1 MKTDI
6 HPNYQEITTTC
17 SCGNVLPVMST
28 LKDNLSLDVCAKC
41 HPFYTGKQKILDSGG
56 RVKKFQ
62 DRFGAGGASKPAA
75 KKAEA
80 KVEETPVEEV
90 AEEVLRLL
98 QKKQLRKLVLK
109 KLKLILWLKRLLP
122 MKLRKLLRQKLAL
135 NQKAKKTSI
144 LNSYSIPELPKPLVP
159 SFCFREIFYYS

>member
-41 HPFYTGKQKILDSGG
+41 HPFYTGKQKMLDSGG

-62 DRFGAGGASKPAA
+62 DRFGASGASKPAA

-80 KVEETPVEEV
+80 KVEETAAEV
-90 AEEVLRLL
+90 AEVEEAVEE
-98 QKKQLRKLVLK
+98 
-109 KLKLILWLKRLLP
+109 
-122 MKLRKLLRQKLAL
+122 A
-135 NQKAKKTSI
+135 AEEETSED
-144 LNSYSIPELPKPLVP
+144 NAEAETAVESDGESEEDK
-159 SFCFREIFYYS
+159 

>member
-41 HPFYTGKQKILDSGG
+41 HPFYTGKQKMLDSGG

-62 DRFGAGGASKPAA
+62 DRFGASGASKPAA

-80 KVEETPVEEV
+80 KVEETAVEEV
-90 AEEVLRLL
+90 AEEVLETP
-98 QKKQLRKLVLK
+98 VEEVVEET
-109 KLKLILWLKRLLP
+109 
-122 MKLRKLLRQKLAL
+122 A
-135 NQKAKKTSI
+135 AEVAEVEEAAEEETSED
-144 LNSYSIPELPKPLVP
+144 NAEAETAVESDGESEEDK
-159 SFCFREIFYYS
+159 

>member
-41 HPFYTGKQKILDSGG
+41 HPFYTGKQKMLDSGG

-80 KVEETPVEEV
+80 KVEEAAEEALETPVEEV
-90 AEEVLRLL
+90 AEETIAEETEAEAVVEEAPADEAENTAEEDDDSESESEED
-98 QKKQLRKLVLK
+98 K
-109 KLKLILWLKRLLP
+109 
-122 MKLRKLLRQKLAL
+122 
-135 NQKAKKTSI
+135 
-144 LNSYSIPELPKPLVP
+144 
-159 SFCFREIFYYS
+159 

>member
-28 LKDNLSLDVCAKC
+28 LKDNLSLDVCSKC
-41 HPFYTGKQKILDSGG
+41 HPFYTGKQKMLDSGG

-62 DRFGAGGASKPAA
+62 DRFGASGASKPET

-80 KVEETPVEEV
+80 KDEETGVEEVLETPVEEV
-90 AEEVLRLL
+90 LEETVAEEVEAEE
-98 QKKQLRKLVLK
+98 VV
-109 KLKLILWLKRLLP
+109 
-122 MKLRKLLRQKLAL
+122 
-135 NQKAKKTSI
+135 
-144 LNSYSIPELPKPLVP
+144 E
-159 SFCFREIFYYS
+159 EISEENAEEETDAESESEEEK

>member
-80 KVEETPVEEV
+80 KVEETPFEEV
-90 AEEVLRLL
+90 AEEVLETP
-98 QKKQLRKLVLK
+98 VE
-109 KLKLILWLKRLLP
+109 
-122 MKLRKLLRQKLAL
+122 
-135 NQKAKKTSI
+135 KAVEETSTEETETDSVVEETSTDEAEETAEAEVSSESEGEE
-144 LNSYSIPELPKPLVP
+144 NK
-159 SFCFREIFYYS
+159 

>member
-41 HPFYTGKQKILDSGG
+41 HPFYTGKQKMLDSGG

-62 DRFGAGGASKPAA
+62 DRFGAGGASKPAS
-75 KKAEA
+75 KKVEA
-80 KVEETPVEEV
+80 KAEETPVEEV
-90 AEEVLRLL
+90 VEEVLEAPVEEVTEETNAEEAEADVVIEETPADEAENTAEAEVDSESESEED
-98 QKKQLRKLVLK
+98 K
-109 KLKLILWLKRLLP
+109 
-122 MKLRKLLRQKLAL
+122 
-135 NQKAKKTSI
+135 
-144 LNSYSIPELPKPLVP
+144 
-159 SFCFREIFYYS
+159 

>member
-41 HPFYTGKQKILDSGG
+41 HPFYTGKQKMLDSGG

-62 DRFGAGGASKPAA
+62 DRFGASGTSKPAA

-80 KVEETPVEEV
+80 KVEETAVEEV
-90 AEEVLRLL
+90 AEEVLETPVEEVVE
-98 QKKQLRKLVLK
+98 K
-109 KLKLILWLKRLLP
+109 
-122 MKLRKLLRQKLAL
+122 
-135 NQKAKKTSI
+135 
-144 LNSYSIPELPKPLVP
+144 NSAEVSDVEEAVEEANEEEVSEDNAEVETAVESDSESEEDK
-159 SFCFREIFYYS
+159 

>member
-41 HPFYTGKQKILDSGG
+41 HPFYTGKQKMLDSGG

-62 DRFGAGGASKPAA
+62 DRFGASGASKPAA
-75 KKAEA
+75 KKPEA
-80 KVEETPVEEV
+80 KVEETAVEEV
-90 AEEVLRLL
+90 AEEVIETP
-98 QKKQLRKLVLK
+98 VEEV
-109 KLKLILWLKRLLP
+109 IEEV
-122 MKLRKLLRQKLAL
+122 A
-135 NQKAKKTSI
+135 AEAS
-144 LNSYSIPELPKPLVP
+144 EVEEAVEE
-159 SFCFREIFYYS
+159 EISEDSAEVETTAESEGESEEDK

>member
-90 AEEVLRLL
+90 AEEVLETP
-98 QKKQLRKLVLK
+98 VE
-109 KLKLILWLKRLLP
+109 
-122 MKLRKLLRQKLAL
+122 
-135 NQKAKKTSI
+135 KTVEETSTEETETD
-144 LNSYSIPELPKPLVP
+144 SVVEETSTDEAEETAEAEVSSESEGEEDK
-159 SFCFREIFYYS
+159 

>member
-62 DRFGAGGASKPAA
+62 DRFGASDASKPKA
-75 KKAEA
+75 KKAES
-80 KVEETPVEEV
+80 KVEETAVEEV
-90 AEEVLRLL
+90 AEEV
-98 QKKQLRKLVLK
+98 VETPVEEV
-109 KLKLILWLKRLLP
+109 IEET
-122 MKLRKLLRQKLAL
+122 A
-135 NQKAKKTSI
+135 AEVAEVEESVEEAAEEETSED
-144 LNSYSIPELPKPLVP
+144 NAEAETAVESDGESEEDK
-159 SFCFREIFYYS
+159 

>member
-41 HPFYTGKQKILDSGG
+41 HPFYTGKQKMLDSGG

-62 DRFGAGGASKPAA
+62 DRFGASGASKPAA

-80 KVEETPVEEV
+80 KAEETTVEEV
-90 AEEVLRLL
+90 AEEV
-98 QKKQLRKLVLK
+98 VET
-109 KLKLILWLKRLLP
+109 P
-122 MKLRKLLRQKLAL
+122 VEEVVEETA
-135 NQKAKKTSI
+135 AEVAEVEEAVEEETSED
-144 LNSYSIPELPKPLVP
+144 NAEAETTVESDGESEEDK
-159 SFCFREIFYYS
+159 

>member
-90 AEEVLRLL
+90 AEEVLATP
-98 QKKQLRKLVLK
+98 VE
-109 KLKLILWLKRLLP
+109 
-122 MKLRKLLRQKLAL
+122 
-135 NQKAKKTSI
+135 KAVDETSTEETETD
-144 LNSYSIPELPKPLVP
+144 SVVEETSTDEAEETAEAEVSSESEGEEDK
-159 SFCFREIFYYS
+159 

>member
-41 HPFYTGKQKILDSGG
+41 HPFYTGKQKMLDSGG

-62 DRFGAGGASKPAA
+62 DRFGASGTSKPTA

-80 KVEETPVEEV
+80 KVEETAVEEV
-90 AEEVLRLL
+90 AEEVLE
-98 QKKQLRKLVLK
+98 
-109 KLKLILWLKRLLP
+109 
-122 MKLRKLLRQKLAL
+122 
-135 NQKAKKTSI
+135 TSVEEVVEETAEVAEVEEAVEEETSED
-144 LNSYSIPELPKPLVP
+144 NAEAETTVESDGESEEDK
-159 SFCFREIFYYS
+159 

>member
-41 HPFYTGKQKILDSGG
+41 HPFYTGKQKMLDSGG

-62 DRFGAGGASKPAA
+62 DRFGASGASKPAA

-80 KVEETPVEEV
+80 KVEETAVEEV
-90 AEEVLRLL
+90 AEEV
-98 QKKQLRKLVLK
+98 VETPVEE
-109 KLKLILWLKRLLP
+109 IVEET
-122 MKLRKLLRQKLAL
+122 
-135 NQKAKKTSI
+135 AKEAEVEEAVEEAAKEETSED
-144 LNSYSIPELPKPLVP
+144 NAEAETAVESDGESEEDK
-159 SFCFREIFYYS
+159 

>member
-41 HPFYTGKQKILDSGG
+41 HPFYTGKQKMLDSGG

-62 DRFGAGGASKPAA
+62 DRFGASGASKPAA
-75 KKAEA
+75 KEAEV
-80 KVEETPVEEV
+80 KVEKTVVEEVAEVVETPVEETA
-90 AEEVLRLL
+90 AEVSEVEEA
-98 QKKQLRKLVLK
+98 VEE
-109 KLKLILWLKRLLP
+109 
-122 MKLRKLLRQKLAL
+122 ASEED
-135 NQKAKKTSI
+135 NAEVETSVESDSE
-144 LNSYSIPELPKPLVP
+144 NEEDK
-159 SFCFREIFYYS
+159 

>member
-90 AEEVLRLL
+90 AEEVLETP
-98 QKKQLRKLVLK
+98 VE
-109 KLKLILWLKRLLP
+109 
-122 MKLRKLLRQKLAL
+122 
-135 NQKAKKTSI
+135 KAVEETSTEETETDSVVDETSTDEAEETAEAEVSSESEGEE
-144 LNSYSIPELPKPLVP
+144 NK
-159 SFCFREIFYYS
+159 

>member
-90 AEEVLRLL
+90 VEEVLETP
-98 QKKQLRKLVLK
+98 VE
-109 KLKLILWLKRLLP
+109 
-122 MKLRKLLRQKLAL
+122 
-135 NQKAKKTSI
+135 KAVEETSTEETETD
-144 LNSYSIPELPKPLVP
+144 SVVEETSTDEAEETAEAEVSSESEGEEDK
-159 SFCFREIFYYS
+159 

>member
-90 AEEVLRLL
+90 TEEVLETP
-98 QKKQLRKLVLK
+98 VE
-109 KLKLILWLKRLLP
+109 
-122 MKLRKLLRQKLAL
+122 
-135 NQKAKKTSI
+135 KAVEETSTEETETDSVVEETSTDEAEE
-144 LNSYSIPELPKPLVP
+144 NAEAEVSSESEGEEDK
-159 SFCFREIFYYS
+159 

>member
-62 DRFGAGGASKPAA
+62 DRFGAGGASKTVV
-75 KKAEA
+75 KKA
-80 KVEETPVEEV
+80 EETPVEEV
-90 AEEVLRLL
+90 LEEVLET
-98 QKKQLRKLVLK
+98 
-109 KLKLILWLKRLLP
+109 P
-122 MKLRKLLRQKLAL
+122 AE
-135 NQKAKKTSI
+135 KAIEESSTEETETDSVVEETPTDEAEENAEAEVSSESEGEEHK
-144 LNSYSIPELPKPLVP
+144 
-159 SFCFREIFYYS
+159 

>member
-41 HPFYTGKQKILDSGG
+41 HPFYTGKQKMLDSGG

-62 DRFGAGGASKPAA
+62 DRFGASGASKPAA

-80 KVEETPVEEV
+80 KVEETALEEV
-90 AEEVLRLL
+90 AEEVVETPV
-98 QKKQLRKLVLK
+98 KETAAEV
-109 KLKLILWLKRLLP
+109 
-122 MKLRKLLRQKLAL
+122 AEVEE
-135 NQKAKKTSI
+135 AVEEAAEEETSED
-144 LNSYSIPELPKPLVP
+144 NAEAETAVESDGESEEDK
-159 SFCFREIFYYS
+159 

>member
-90 AEEVLRLL
+90 AEEVLETP
-98 QKKQLRKLVLK
+98 VE
-109 KLKLILWLKRLLP
+109 
-122 MKLRKLLRQKLAL
+122 
-135 NQKAKKTSI
+135 KAVEETSTEETETDSVVEETSTDEAEE
-144 LNSYSIPELPKPLVP
+144 NAEAEVSSESEGEEHK
-159 SFCFREIFYYS
+159 

>member
-62 DRFGAGGASKPAA
+62 DRFGAGGAPKPAT

-80 KVEETPVEEV
+80 KAEETETDSVVEETSTDE
-90 AEEVLRLL
+90 AEETAEAEVSSESEGEED
-98 QKKQLRKLVLK
+98 K
-109 KLKLILWLKRLLP
+109 
-122 MKLRKLLRQKLAL
+122 
-135 NQKAKKTSI
+135 
-144 LNSYSIPELPKPLVP
+144 
-159 SFCFREIFYYS
+159 

>member
-62 DRFGAGGASKPAA
+62 DRFGASGASKAKA

-80 KVEETPVEEV
+80 KVEETAVEEV
-90 AEEVLRLL
+90 AEEVIETP
-98 QKKQLRKLVLK
+98 VEEV
-109 KLKLILWLKRLLP
+109 IGEV
-122 MKLRKLLRQKLAL
+122 A
-135 NQKAKKTSI
+135 AEAS
-144 LNSYSIPELPKPLVP
+144 EVEEAVEE
-159 SFCFREIFYYS
+159 EISEDSAEVETTAESECESAEDI

>member
-41 HPFYTGKQKILDSGG
+41 HPFYTGKQKMLDSGG

-62 DRFGAGGASKPAA
+62 DRFGAGGVSKPAA
-75 KKAEA
+75 KKVEA
-80 KVEETPVEEV
+80 KAEETPVEEV
-90 AEEVLRLL
+90 VEEVLEAPVEEVTEETNAEEAEADVVIEETPADEAEETAETEVDSESESEED
-98 QKKQLRKLVLK
+98 K
-109 KLKLILWLKRLLP
+109 
-122 MKLRKLLRQKLAL
+122 
-135 NQKAKKTSI
+135 
-144 LNSYSIPELPKPLVP
+144 
-159 SFCFREIFYYS
+159 

>member
-28 LKDNLSLDVCAKC
+28 LKDNLTLDVCANC
-41 HPFYTGKQKILDSGG
+41 HPFYTGKQKMLDSGG

-62 DRFGAGGASKPAA
+62 DRFGASGASKPAA

-80 KVEETPVEEV
+80 KVEETAAEKVSEEVLEAPVEEV
-90 AEEVLRLL
+90 VEEAVAEETEAEEVIEEASEDNAEAETDAESDSESEED
-98 QKKQLRKLVLK
+98 K
-109 KLKLILWLKRLLP
+109 
-122 MKLRKLLRQKLAL
+122 
-135 NQKAKKTSI
+135 
-144 LNSYSIPELPKPLVP
+144 
-159 SFCFREIFYYS
+159 

>member
-75 KKAEA
+75 IKAEA

-90 AEEVLRLL
+90 AEEVLETP
-98 QKKQLRKLVLK
+98 VE
-109 KLKLILWLKRLLP
+109 
-122 MKLRKLLRQKLAL
+122 
-135 NQKAKKTSI
+135 KAVEETSTEKTETDSVVEET
-144 LNSYSIPELPKPLVP
+144 STVEAEETAEAEVSSESEDEEDK
-159 SFCFREIFYYS
+159 

>member
-90 AEEVLRLL
+90 AEEVLETP
-98 QKKQLRKLVLK
+98 VE
-109 KLKLILWLKRLLP
+109 
-122 MKLRKLLRQKLAL
+122 
-135 NQKAKKTSI
+135 KAVEETSTEETETDSVVEETSTDESEE
-144 LNSYSIPELPKPLVP
+144 NAEAEVSSESEGEEDK
-159 SFCFREIFYYS
+159 

>member
-41 HPFYTGKQKILDSGG
+41 HPFYTGKQKMLDSGG

-80 KVEETPVEEV
+80 KVEETAVEEAAEEALETPVEEV
-90 AEEVLRLL
+90 AEETIAEETEAEAVVEEAPADEAENTAEEDDDSESESEED
-98 QKKQLRKLVLK
+98 K
-109 KLKLILWLKRLLP
+109 
-122 MKLRKLLRQKLAL
+122 
-135 NQKAKKTSI
+135 
-144 LNSYSIPELPKPLVP
+144 
-159 SFCFREIFYYS
+159 

>member
-90 AEEVLRLL
+90 AEEVLETP
-98 QKKQLRKLVLK
+98 VE
-109 KLKLILWLKRLLP
+109 
-122 MKLRKLLRQKLAL
+122 
-135 NQKAKKTSI
+135 KAVEETSTEETETD
-144 LNSYSIPELPKPLVP
+144 SVVEETSTDEAEETAEAEVSAESEDEEDK
-159 SFCFREIFYYS
+159 

>member
-1 MKTDI
+1 MKTGI

-62 DRFGAGGASKPAA
+62 DRFGASGASKAKA
-75 KKAEA
+75 KKAEV
-80 KVEETPVEEV
+80 KVEETAVEEV
-90 AEEVLRLL
+90 AEEVIETP
-98 QKKQLRKLVLK
+98 VEEA
-109 KLKLILWLKRLLP
+109 IEE
-122 MKLRKLLRQKLAL
+122 AAAEASEVEEAVEEEISEDS
-135 NQKAKKTSI
+135 AKVETTAESEGESEEDK
-144 LNSYSIPELPKPLVP
+144 
-159 SFCFREIFYYS
+159 

>member
-41 HPFYTGKQKILDSGG
+41 HPFYTGKQKMLDSGG

-80 KVEETPVEEV
+80 KVEETAVEEV
-90 AEEVLRLL
+90 AEETIAEETEAVVEEAPADEAENTAEAEVDSESESEED
-98 QKKQLRKLVLK
+98 K
-109 KLKLILWLKRLLP
+109 
-122 MKLRKLLRQKLAL
+122 
-135 NQKAKKTSI
+135 
-144 LNSYSIPELPKPLVP
+144 
-159 SFCFREIFYYS
+159 